1 MSGMQVLYN
10 LSKPSWERVV
20 KAQVLCTKCHDPSFE
35 NIDLNKTYKI
45 LMQSFMAEGGDGY
58 TMFVG
63 KTVKTF
69 NASDLDV
76 FSYYLE
82 KKSPI
87 YPAVEWR
94 VTFTSDE
101 GEQTTIAPETSS
113 SIDPETSSS
122 SPETSSSV
130 ASETSS
136 SSTASSESTVST
148 TTISTSTE
156 PGGSST
162 LHVSLSLLVISILI
176 SFRGN

>member
-1 MSGMQVLYN
+1 MSERYGEFLQMSGMQVLYN
-10 LSKPSWERVV
+10 ISKPSGERVV

-45 LMQSFMAEGGDGY
+45 LMQSFMAAGGDGY

-63 KTVKTF
+63 KTVKSF

-76 FSYYLE
+76 FSYYLG

-101 GEQTTIAPETSS
+101 GEQETTT
-113 SIDPETSSS
+113 T
-122 SPETSSSV
+122 T
-130 ASETSS
+130 
-136 SSTASSESTVST
+136 ST
-148 TTISTSTE
+148 TTDE

-162 LHVSLSLLVISILI
+162 LHVSLLLLVISIFI